1 VIGRRPSTAKAW
13 SCSGSWTLFPVVLQ
27 WLENR
32 KSDTKPILLDWLS
45 AQLPGA
51 SISLGTSAETAA
63 ALRRQYTEP
72 METGPLTTAVRGK
85 SPGSRYSSPQTAR
98 RSWRGLLGG
107 ASFLDGRKLRG
118 GRLVNSGLIVI
129 HTAAVL
135 LSLEKHDHQT
145 GRSPDR
151 APTQSRPPPPPS
163 NLPGPAVPPF
173 PVISGSAISAHS

>member
-1 VIGRRPSTAKAW
+1 MIGRRPSTAKAW

-72 METGPLTTAVRGK
+72 METWPLTTAVRGK
-85 SPGSRYSSPQTAR
+85 SPGSRCSSPQTAR
-98 RSWRGLLGG
+98 RSWRGPL
-107 ASFLDGRKLRG
+107 
-118 GRLVNSGLIVI
+118 
-129 HTAAVL
+129 
-135 LSLEKHDHQT
+135 
-145 GRSPDR
+145 GRSLILGRPEAAWGSTCQQRPYRD
-151 APTQSRPPPPPS
+151 TYCSRPSLAGEARPPDWQES
-163 NLPGPAVPPF
+163 RPGADT
-173 PVISGSAISAHS
+173 ISATSAAI